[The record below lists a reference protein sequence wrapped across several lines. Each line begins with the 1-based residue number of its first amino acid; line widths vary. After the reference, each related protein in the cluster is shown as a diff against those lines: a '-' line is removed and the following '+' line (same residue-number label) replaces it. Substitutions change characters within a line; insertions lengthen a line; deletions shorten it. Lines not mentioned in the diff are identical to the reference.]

1 MYVYFVSFVNSELTT
16 CSFMFFCSNMH
27 FNEDR
32 WVVIYPKVH
41 KGEKCIARK
50 IKEEPTYS
58 KLYETAKVFLFYPTF
73 TQMFGTQIFFS
84 VV

>member
-1 MYVYFVSFVNSELTT
+1 
-16 CSFMFFCSNMH
+16 MH
-27 FNEDR
+27 FNENSQRNQAKTQEGEDR

-73 TQMFGTQIFFS
+73 TQVFGTQIFFS